1 MKKGRHEAILELIRQ
16 HDIENQNELA
26 YKLTELGYS
35 VTQAT
40 VSRDIQKLNLI
51 KIKSNG
57 KFKYAVVE
65 SASNYSEKYIR
76 IIKETI
82 THVDVAKNILVIKT
96 QSGMAMAT
104 AAALDGLK
112 FDEIV
117 GSLAGDDAI
126 FIATRSDD
134 SAMLLM
140 NKIDVLMRKDE
151 K

>member
-26 YKLTELGYS
+26 YKLTERGYS

-40 VSRDIQKLNLI
+40 VSREIQKLNLI

-117 GSLAGDDAI
+117 GSLEGDDAI